1 MIKPDPMLA
10 VALGL
15 AVFPL
20 AAGTKGPPP
29 EGWQRAA
36 TTDSARLDGW
46 PAGANVGVGCWRS
59 QVVVLDLDVPGG
71 GHRTTVRGA
80 DSFAAACAA
89 RGEPWP
95 DTLTVA
101 TPSGGMHLYFR
112 PPDGS
117 VIGSTS
123 GGKTRLGP
131 GIDTRGPGAGGRGG
145 YVVGPDS
152 VVDGRTYTVAVDA
165 PIAVLPHWIANLLG
179 RRV

>member
-1 MIKPDPMLA
+1 MNEPDPMLA

-36 TTDSARLDGW
+36 TTDPDALAAW
-46 PAGANVGVGCWRS
+46 PAGANIGVGCWRS

-80 DSFAAACAA
+80 DSLAAACAEH
-89 RGEPWP
+89 GQDWP

-101 TPSGGMHLYFR
+101 TPGGGLHLYFR
-112 PPDGS
+112 PPDGV

-123 GGKTRLGP
+123 GGKTKLGP
-131 GIDTRGPGAGGRGG
+131 GIDTRGPGGGGRGG
-145 YVVGPDS
+145 YVVGLGS
-152 VVDGRTYTVAVDA
+152 VVDGRTYAVAVDA
-165 PIAVLPHWIANLLG
+165 PIAVLPDWIGDLL
-179 RRV
+179 RRP